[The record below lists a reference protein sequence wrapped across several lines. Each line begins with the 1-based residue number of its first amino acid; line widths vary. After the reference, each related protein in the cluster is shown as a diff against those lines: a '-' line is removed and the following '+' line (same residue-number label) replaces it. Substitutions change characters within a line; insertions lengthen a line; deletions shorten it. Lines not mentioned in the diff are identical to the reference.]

1 MEEMHVLLR
10 NRGKIIPTDA
20 KSYMSVGGYVAL
32 KKALSMEGAEI
43 IQVLKDAGL
52 RGRGGAGFPTYL
64 KLQFAYN
71 TQSDEKYIV
80 CNADEGEPGTNK
92 DRVLL
97 SEDPNSIF
105 EGMAIAAKAI
115 GAHKGFIYL
124 RSEYPYIRPIFWAAA
139 MTLILNCIPVQA
151 LMFAVRKLPCLNPLR
166 VIAVNQDSV
175 LHILAQKVCSA
186 NLLH

>member
-64 KLQFAYN
+64 KLQFA
-71 TQSDEKYIV
+71 
-80 CNADEGEPGTNK
+80 
-92 DRVLL
+92 
-97 SEDPNSIF
+97 
-105 EGMAIAAKAI
+105 
-115 GAHKGFIYL
+115 
-124 RSEYPYIRPIFWAAA
+124 
-139 MTLILNCIPVQA
+139 
-151 LMFAVRKLPCLNPLR
+151 
-166 VIAVNQDSV
+166 
-175 LHILAQKVCSA
+175 
-186 NLLH
+186 

>member
-64 KLQFAYN
+64 KLQFAY
-71 TQSDEKYIV
+71 
-80 CNADEGEPGTNK
+80 
-92 DRVLL
+92 VL
-97 SEDPNSIF
+97 
-105 EGMAIAAKAI
+105 K
-115 GAHKGFIYL
+115 HGFQ
-124 RSEYPYIRPIFWAAA
+124 E
-139 MTLILNCIPVQA
+139 VQERA
-151 LMFAVRKLPCLNPLR
+151 FA
-166 VIAVNQDSV
+166 SV
-175 LHILAQKVCSA
+175 AFF
-186 NLLH
+186 

>member
-64 KLQFAYN
+64 IHKAMKSILYVTPMKA
-71 TQSDEKYIV
+71 S
-80 CNADEGEPGTNK
+80 
-92 DRVLL
+92 RV
-97 SEDPNSIF
+97 
-105 EGMAIAAKAI
+105 
-115 GAHKGFIYL
+115 
-124 RSEYPYIRPIFWAAA
+124 PIKTAFY
-139 MTLILNCIPVQA
+139 
-151 LMFAVRKLPCLNPLR
+151 
-166 VIAVNQDSV
+166 
-175 LHILAQKVCSA
+175 
-186 NLLH
+186 

>member
-124 RSEYPYIRPIFWAAA
+124 RSEYPYIRPI
-139 MTLILNCIPVQA
+139 LIEA
-151 LMFAVRKLPCLNPLR
+151 LE
-166 VIAVNQDSV
+166 
-175 LHILAQKVCSA
+175 SA
-186 NLLH
+186 RQG